1 MYVKIKREE
10 VIQVN
15 NQLKHKYES
24 YISYYGYYLA
34 YDTTRMNY
42 IDESD
47 NHVTFYMVADTYP
60 DDSTNPDKFIR
71 NGFYSIQILD
81 CPYQNEN
88 ETKSVSVV
96 IKIRK
101 WIMKTSEGRKSLVS
115 PIPFLDEKHNATKR
129 CVQQLKK
136 DVVHLPCKDVQSL
149 YGVTESYVSM
159 LSKEHTKEQ
168 INDIF
173 YLEAPENVTTIYIRK
188 EKLGNTDFYMAFI
201 IDIDKKVLYLAEWE
215 RTIQK
220 LLSALEKYTSIKIV
234 YVKNDVGIR
243 MLKSLAV
250 KSALNAFDL
259 QYDSSNPDY
268 SPLNIESRN
277 WRQLPRLDYQI
288 VDRVNLLTLDLQLN
302 KLTAKKN
309 LYRIIYGNVKY

>member
-1 MYVKIKREE
+1 M
-10 VIQVN
+10 N

-47 NHVTFYMVADTYP
+47 NHITFYMVADTYP
-60 DDSTNPDKFIR
+60 DGSTNPDRFIR
-71 NGFYSIQILD
+71 NGFYSIQIID
-81 CPYQNEN
+81 SPYQNGI

-101 WIMKTSEGRKSLVS
+101 WIMKTSEGRKSLIS
-115 PIPFLDEKHNATKR
+115 PVPFLDEKHNATKR
-129 CVQQLKK
+129 CVQQLKN
-136 DVVHLPCKDVQSL
+136 DVTRLPCKELQSL

-159 LSKEHTKEQ
+159 LSKELTKEQ
-168 INDIF
+168 VNNLF

-201 IDIDKKVLYLAEWE
+201 IDINKKVLYLAEWE

-243 MLKSLAV
+243 MLKALVV
-250 KSALNAFDL
+250 KSTLNAFDL

-302 KLTAKKN
+302 KLTAKKD

>member
-1 MYVKIKREE
+1 M
-10 VIQVN
+10 N
-15 NQLKHKYES
+15 NQLKHKYKS
-24 YISYYGYYLA
+24 YIFYYGYYLA

-47 NHVTFYMVADTYP
+47 NHITFYMVADTYP
-60 DDSTNPDKFIR
+60 DGSTNPDRFIR
-71 NGFYSIQILD
+71 NGFYSIQIID
-81 CPYQNEN
+81 SPYQNGI

-101 WIMKTSEGRKSLVS
+101 WIMKTSEGRKSLIS
-115 PIPFLDEKHNATKR
+115 PVPFLDEKHNATKR
-129 CVQQLKK
+129 CVQQLKN
-136 DVVHLPCKDVQSL
+136 DVTRLPCKELQSL

-159 LSKEHTKEQ
+159 LSKELTKEQ
-168 INDIF
+168 VNNLF

-201 IDIDKKVLYLAEWE
+201 IDINKKVLYLAEWE

-243 MLKSLAV
+243 MLKALVV
-250 KSALNAFDL
+250 KSTLNAFDL

-302 KLTAKKN
+302 KLTAKKD

>member
-1 MYVKIKREE
+1 M
-10 VIQVN
+10 N

-34 YDTTRMNY
+34 YDTTRINY

-60 DDSTNPDKFIR
+60 DDSINPDRFIR

-115 PIPFLDEKHNATKR
+115 PVPFLDEKHNATKR

-159 LSKEHTKEQ
+159 LSKEFTKAQ
-168 INDIF
+168 INNLF
-173 YLEAPENVTTIYIRK
+173 YLKSPEKVTTIYIRK
-188 EKLGNTDFYMAFI
+188 EKLGNTYFYMAFI
-201 IDIDKKVLYLAEWE
+201 IDTDEKLLYLAEWE
-215 RTIQK
+215 RTVQK
-220 LLSALEKYTSIKIV
+220 LLMALEKYTSIRII
-234 YVKNDVGIR
+234 YVKNDVGVR
-243 MLKSLAV
+243 MLKALTV
-250 KSALNAFDL
+250 KSTLNAFDL
-259 QYDSSNPDY
+259 QYDLNNQDY
-268 SPLNIESRN
+268 FPVDIESRN
-277 WRQLPRLDYQI
+277 WRQLSRLDYQI
-288 VDRVNLLTLDLQLN
+288 VDRINLLTLDLQLN

>member
-1 MYVKIKREE
+1 M
-10 VIQVN
+10 IQVN

-34 YDTTRMNY
+34 YDTTQMNY

-60 DDSTNPDKFIR
+60 DDSTNPDRFIR

-115 PIPFLDEKHNATKR
+115 PVPFLDEKHNATKR

-136 DVVHLPCKDVQSL
+136 DVVRLPCKDLQSL

-159 LSKEHTKEQ
+159 LSKELTKEQ
-168 INDIF
+168 INNLF
-173 YLEAPENVTTIYIRK
+173 Y
-188 EKLGNTDFYMAFI
+188 
-201 IDIDKKVLYLAEWE
+201 
-215 RTIQK
+215 
-220 LLSALEKYTSIKIV
+220 
-234 YVKNDVGIR
+234 
-243 MLKSLAV
+243 
-250 KSALNAFDL
+250 
-259 QYDSSNPDY
+259 
-268 SPLNIESRN
+268 
-277 WRQLPRLDYQI
+277 
-288 VDRVNLLTLDLQLN
+288 
-302 KLTAKKN
+302 
-309 LYRIIYGNVKY
+309 

>member
-1 MYVKIKREE
+1 M
-10 VIQVN
+10 N

-47 NHVTFYMVADTYP
+47 NHITFYMVADTYP
-60 DDSTNPDKFIR
+60 DGSTNPDRFIR
-71 NGFYSIQILD
+71 NGFYSIQIID
-81 CPYQNEN
+81 SPYQNGI

-101 WIMKTSEGRKSLVS
+101 WIMKTSEGRKSLIS
-115 PIPFLDEKHNATKR
+115 PVPFLDEKHNATKR
-129 CVQQLKK
+129 CVQQLKN
-136 DVVHLPCKDVQSL
+136 DVTRLPCKELQSL

-159 LSKEHTKEQ
+159 LSKELTKEQ
-168 INDIF
+168 VNNLF

-188 EKLGNTDFYMAFI
+188 EKLGNTEFYMAFI
-201 IDIDKKVLYLAEWE
+201 IDINKKVLYLAEWE

-243 MLKSLAV
+243 MLKALVV
-250 KSALNAFDL
+250 KSTLNAFDL

-302 KLTAKKN
+302 KLTAKKD

>member
-1 MYVKIKREE
+1 
-10 VIQVN
+10 
-15 NQLKHKYES
+15 
-24 YISYYGYYLA
+24 
-34 YDTTRMNY
+34 MNY

-47 NHVTFYMVADTYP
+47 NHITFYMVADTYP
-60 DDSTNPDKFIR
+60 DDSTTPDRFIR

-81 CPYQNEN
+81 SPYQNGI

-101 WIMKTSEGRKSLVS
+101 WIMKTSEGRKSLIS
-115 PIPFLDEKHNATKR
+115 PVPFLDEKHNATKR

-136 DVVHLPCKDVQSL
+136 DVIRFPCKDVQSL

-159 LSKEHTKEQ
+159 LSKELTKEQ
-168 INDIF
+168 INNLF

-201 IDIDKKVLYLAEWE
+201 IDINKKVLYLAEWE

-220 LLSALEKYTSIKIV
+220 FLSALEKYTSIKIV

-243 MLKSLAV
+243 MLKALVV

-259 QYDSSNPDY
+259 QYDSSNPNY

-302 KLTAKKN
+302 KLTAKKD

>member
-1 MYVKIKREE
+1 M
-10 VIQVN
+10 N

-34 YDTTRMNY
+34 YDTTRINY

-60 DDSTNPDKFIR
+60 DDSTNPDRFIR

-88 ETKSVSVV
+88 ETKSVSVA

-115 PIPFLDEKHNATKR
+115 PVPFLDKKHNATKR
-129 CVQQLKK
+129 CIQQLKK
-136 DVVHLPCKDVQSL
+136 DVIRLPCKDLQSL

-159 LSKEHTKEQ
+159 LSKELTKEQ
-168 INDIF
+168 INNLF

-201 IDIDKKVLYLAEWE
+201 IDINKKVLYLAEWE

-243 MLKSLAV
+243 MLKALVV
-250 KSALNAFDL
+250 KSTLNAFDL

>member
-1 MYVKIKREE
+1 M
-10 VIQVN
+10 IQVN

-60 DDSTNPDKFIR
+60 DDSTNPDRFIR

-115 PIPFLDEKHNATKR
+115 PVPFLDEKHNATKR

-136 DVVHLPCKDVQSL
+136 DVIRLPCKDLQSL

-159 LSKEHTKEQ
+159 LSKELTKEQ
-168 INDIF
+168 INNLF

-201 IDIDKKVLYLAEWE
+201 VDTDKRILYLAEWE

-220 LLSALEKYTSIKIV
+220 LLLTLEKYTSIKIV

-243 MLKSLAV
+243 MLKALAV

-259 QYDSSNPDY
+259 QYDSNCQDY
-268 SPLNIESRN
+268 YPIDIESRN

>member
-1 MYVKIKREE
+1 M
-10 VIQVN
+10 N

-24 YISYYGYYLA
+24 YIFYYGYYLA

-47 NHVTFYMVADTYP
+47 NHITFYMVADTYP
-60 DDSTNPDKFIR
+60 DGSTNPDRFIR
-71 NGFYSIQILD
+71 NGFYSIQIID
-81 CPYQNEN
+81 SPYQNGI

-101 WIMKTSEGRKSLVS
+101 WIMKTSEGRKSLIS
-115 PIPFLDEKHNATKR
+115 PVPFLDEKHNATKR
-129 CVQQLKK
+129 CVQQLKN
-136 DVVHLPCKDVQSL
+136 DVTRLPCKELQSL

-159 LSKEHTKEQ
+159 LSKELTKEQ
-168 INDIF
+168 VNNLF

-201 IDIDKKVLYLAEWE
+201 IDINKKVLYLAEWE

-243 MLKSLAV
+243 MLKALVV
-250 KSALNAFDL
+250 KSTLNAFDL